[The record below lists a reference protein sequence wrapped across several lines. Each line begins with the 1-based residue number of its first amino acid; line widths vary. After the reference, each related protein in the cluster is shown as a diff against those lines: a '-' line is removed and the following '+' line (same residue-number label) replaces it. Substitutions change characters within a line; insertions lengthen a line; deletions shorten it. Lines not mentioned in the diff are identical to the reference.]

1 MSTQSNV
8 TVVLGFADSSEKSIE
23 DVPDEAVGDIRDIVL
38 AINLNANGEYN
49 PFYQTFLSNGGA
61 SFSSITAAKL
71 VSVEEEVVY
80 NGQYYKL
87 GSFYKDCR

>member
-8 TVVLGFADSSEKSIE
+8 TVVLGFADSSEKSFTIE

-80 NGQYYKL
+80 NG
-87 GSFYKDCR
+87 